1 MHPVCLLLSL
11 AECAAVVVVYHFALN
26 WQGKLLE
33 SREQRILETV
43 TNRAV

>member
-1 MHPVCLLLSL
+1 VCLLLAVAQCVAIVLLYRVSL
-11 AECAAVVVVYHFALN
+11 GC
-26 WQGKLLE
+26 QGSLLQ